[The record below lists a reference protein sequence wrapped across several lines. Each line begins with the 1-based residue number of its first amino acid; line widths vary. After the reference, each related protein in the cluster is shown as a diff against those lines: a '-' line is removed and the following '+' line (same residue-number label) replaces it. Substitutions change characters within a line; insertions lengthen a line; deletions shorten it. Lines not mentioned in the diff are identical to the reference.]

1 MSMQI
6 QQVTDE
12 QISSVVH
19 QINTRG
25 YGSILGYIQPD
36 DLRRMET
43 FVDSAIRKSNN
54 EYVHFNGPSA
64 VTGSG
69 LDELSDSPAFHD
81 LMERLYREG
90 TGLTP
95 PKQNFYQVLRC
106 LSGQS
111 GQKNSLIFHYDSYI
125 VTALIPIRIP
135 SSGQSGDLLMLPNTR
150 KVRRTYLFN
159 ALDKVVL
166 DNRLTQAVLRK
177 TATSRKLP
185 LTRVKM
191 TPGNIYFFWGYRS
204 VHTNEPCDPDKV
216 RATALFHYANPHRKS
231 A

>member
-1 MSMQI
+1 
-6 QQVTDE
+6 
-12 QISSVVH
+12 
-19 QINTRG
+19 
-25 YGSILGYIQPD
+25 
-36 DLRRMET
+36 
-43 FVDSAIRKSNN
+43 
-54 EYVHFNGPSA
+54 
-64 VTGSG
+64 
-69 LDELSDSPAFHD
+69 
-81 LMERLYREG
+81 
-90 TGLTP
+90 
-95 PKQNFYQVLRC
+95 
-106 LSGQS
+106 
-111 GQKNSLIFHYDSYI
+111 
-125 VTALIPIRIP
+125 
-135 SSGQSGDLLMLPNTR
+135 MLPNTR